1 MSASNSFTKLCLLVV
16 VHILSVHSV
25 LEAQHKPLS
34 RVFVAASEERY
45 DVSITLK
52 AQTQSV
58 SIQTVASK
66 TYVMPEAHAAEVRL
80 KWRARRR
87 ILLVQPDGH
96 AELEEDLTETQPC
109 EDIQRPRESS
119 DAKLRASL
127 ESLCASLRAP
137 VTMRYAE
144 DSKGSLHEAAAPT
157 LAPDLGEEAPPLLA
171 LWLRRAVR
179 PNVVFPSL
187 AIETGARAKQELR
200 PPGDLLKN
208 AQGSE
213 SAEWLDAQS
222 NTPAASLHVVQQ
234 LGWDA
239 QARATT
245 AADVATHPGG
255 LPRRENF
262 FADSITT
269 LSLLDGSVLRADRSA
284 SRTTSHRMEPVAGL
298 PEPPEFSS
306 KLTIS
311 VTIERL
317 P

>member
-1 MSASNSFTKLCLLVV
+1 MSASKSVTKLCLLVV
-16 VHILSVHSV
+16 VHTLPVHSAA
-25 LEAQHKPLS
+25 EAQHKPLS
-34 RVFVAASEERY
+34 RVFLAGIEERY

-58 SIQTVASK
+58 SMETAASM
-66 TYVMPEAHAAEVRL
+66 TYVMPETRAAEVRL
-80 KWRARRR
+80 KWRATRR
-87 ILLVQPDGH
+87 ILSVRPDGQ
-96 AELEEDLTETQPC
+96 AEVEEDLTETQPC
-109 EDIQRPRESS
+109 EGIQRPRENS
-119 DAKLRASL
+119 DAKLQASL
-127 ESLCASLRAP
+127 ASLCTSLRAP
-137 VTMRYAE
+137 VTMRYTE
-144 DSKGSLHEAAAPT
+144 DSKGSLHEAAAPA
-157 LAPDLGEEAPPLLA
+157 LAPDLGEDAPPLLA

-179 PNVVFPSL
+179 PSVVFPSL
-187 AIETGARAKQELR
+187 AMEAGARAKQELR

-245 AADVATHPGG
+245 ATDVATHPGG
-255 LPRRENF
+255 VPRRETF

-269 LSLLDGSVLRADRSA
+269 VSLLDGSVLRADRSA
-284 SRTTSHRMEPVAGL
+284 SRTTSHKMEPVAGL

-311 VTIERL
+311 ITIERL